1 MSDPVTLHR
10 RGALALIV
18 IDNPPVNAISQA
30 VRAGL
35 LKAIVAADEDDAI
48 DAIVL
53 HGAGRSFIAGADIR
67 EMNQAH
73 REPFLPQLLSRVE
86 ACRKPVVA
94 ALHGAVLG
102 GGFETA
108 LASHYRCATADVQLG
123 LPEVKL
129 GLLPGAGG
137 TQRLPRLIGAKAA
150 LDMMISGEPIDFAR
164 GQALGVIDRA
174 LPGGETGSGR
184 LRDADAAIADAALEY
199 ARELVAAKSPPR
211 RLRDRVLPEAA
222 ALNAEFFAAY
232 RKGLSRSSRKLEAV
246 ERIIKCVEAAAS
258 MPFDAAMARSRE
270 LFEECRNSTQSASL
284 RYLFFAERGS
294 RSGNAETAKERR
306 VERVAVLG
314 AGTMGSGIAVSCVTS
329 GLDVTLIDLAPKALE
344 AGIARIQTTLDGS
357 VKKGRLTVEAAA
369 AARSRVQQATEL
381 AGAGSADLVIEAVFE
396 SMSVKQDVF
405 RKLDAVCRPGAVLA
419 TNTSTLDVDAIASAT
434 NRPQD
439 VLGMHFFSPANV
451 MRLVEIVRGE
461 ATSADT
467 LATALAVTKRIGK
480 IGVVVGNCFG
490 FVGNRMLYA
499 YGRENQLMLL
509 EGAAPERIDRV
520 LEDWGMA
527 MGPNAVGDLA
537 GLDVGYRVRRERKDL
552 PDDPRFFRVG
562 DMLAELG
569 RYGQKTGRGFYKYE
583 GDARER
589 RPDPEVNALIRTEA
603 QRLGVPQ
610 RQISDS
616 EIVERCIHALVNEGA
631 RILEEG
637 IAASPAD
644 IDVIWVNGYGFPR
657 TRGGPMF
664 YADTVGLRT
673 VFDAI
678 RKYEREQG
686 PQYWTPAKLLTSLA
700 TSGHSFGQWQAER
713 GSARATA

>member
-1 MSDPVTLHR
+1 
-10 RGALALIV
+10 
-18 IDNPPVNAISQA
+18 
-30 VRAGL
+30 
-35 LKAIVAADEDDAI
+35 
-48 DAIVL
+48 
-53 HGAGRSFIAGADIR
+53 
-67 EMNQAH
+67 
-73 REPFLPQLLSRVE
+73 
-86 ACRKPVVA
+86 
-94 ALHGAVLG
+94 
-102 GGFETA
+102 
-108 LASHYRCATADVQLG
+108 
-123 LPEVKL
+123 
-129 GLLPGAGG
+129 
-137 TQRLPRLIGAKAA
+137 
-150 LDMMISGEPIDFAR
+150 
-164 GQALGVIDRA
+164 
-174 LPGGETGSGR
+174 
-184 LRDADAAIADAALEY
+184 
-199 ARELVAAKSPPR
+199 
-211 RLRDRVLPEAA
+211 
-222 ALNAEFFAAY
+222 
-232 RKGLSRSSRKLEAV
+232 
-246 ERIIKCVEAAAS
+246 
-258 MPFDAAMARSRE
+258 
-270 LFEECRNSTQSASL
+270 
-284 RYLFFAERGS
+284 
-294 RSGNAETAKERR
+294 
-306 VERVAVLG
+306 
-314 AGTMGSGIAVSCVTS
+314 
-329 GLDVTLIDLAPKALE
+329 
-344 AGIARIQTTLDGS
+344 
-357 VKKGRLTVEAAA
+357 
-369 AARSRVQQATEL
+369 
-381 AGAGSADLVIEAVFE
+381 
-396 SMSVKQDVF
+396 MSVKQDVF

-520 LEDWGMA
+520 LEEWGMA

-583 GDARER
+583 GDTRER

-610 RQISDS
+610 REISDS
-616 EIVERCIHALVNEGA
+616 EIVERCIYALVNEGA

-664 YADTVGLRT
+664 HADTVGLRA
-673 VFDAI
+673 VLDAI

-700 TSGHSFGQWQAER
+700 TSGHSFGQWQVER
-713 GSARATA
+713 GAARATA